1 MPEFIYIVFT
11 IISGAILFNVFEYIP
26 TKDSNNDYQ
35 QVLLEEHTNS
45 SKLED
50 IEQRIDNYISEQEWK

>member
-11 IISGAILFNVFEYIP
+11 IISGVILFNVFEYIP